1 MKQILLII
9 VFLAIVGCEAPEKAD
24 KEVLLSVGS
33 SELTLN
39 ILEREIPTSLKSSV
53 NNEQI
58 NNFIQQWIET
68 ELIYQSAMKRG
79 MDLDS
84 DFRYEFEKAKKQLLV
99 RKYIERVINEEMN
112 VTEEEIRQYY
122 EGNKDN
128 FKIGHEEIRALH
140 ILVSSKSEANAV
152 LQRLTNGD
160 DFKTVAKEVS
170 LDYSEHKRIE
180 MDFFSRNDIL
190 PEIASRLFRYQVGR
204 TTQPIKSDYGWHIF
218 KVLEKR
224 REGDYKELEEVRENI
239 ASRLAFNKRTDTYKA
254 LITELRSKTRVIIN
268 QDALNNILTDSTAIS
283 KNNLLE

>member
-1 MKQILLII
+1 M
-9 VFLAIVGCEAPEKAD
+9 
-24 KEVLLSVGS
+24 
-33 SELTLN
+33 
-39 ILEREIPTSLKSSV
+39 
-53 NNEQI
+53 
-58 NNFIQQWIET
+58 
-68 ELIYQSAMKRG
+68 
-79 MDLDS
+79 
-84 DFRYEFEKAKKQLLV
+84 
-99 RKYIERVINEEMN
+99 
-112 VTEEEIRQYY
+112 
-122 EGNKDN
+122 
-128 FKIGHEEIRALH
+128 
-140 ILVSSKSEANAV
+140 
-152 LQRLTNGD
+152 QRLTNGD